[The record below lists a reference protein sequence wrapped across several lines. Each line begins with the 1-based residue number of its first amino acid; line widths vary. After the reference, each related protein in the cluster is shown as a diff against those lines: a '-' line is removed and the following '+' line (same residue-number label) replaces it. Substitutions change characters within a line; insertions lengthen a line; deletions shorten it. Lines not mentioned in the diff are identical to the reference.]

1 VNVLG
6 TAGEPFENLLEHDWN
21 TLEPKKETKKIP
33 TFWPPKRKK
42 WTSHECMLSLLI
54 GKGTKLWD
62 IVGAF

>member
-33 TFWPPKRKK
+33 TFCPPKRKK
-42 WTSHECMLSLLI
+42 QDLS
-54 GKGTKLWD
+54 
-62 IVGAF
+62 